1 MNILKRNICNVWKI
15 KIIKDNECIQKIMS
29 FKDIYNLLFFNNED
43 IDIEVLKIM
52 TKIYIN
58 KQSYKDEKIYY
69 GIPEKILDPLL
80 YQEQ

>member
-69 GIPEKILDPLL
+69 GIPEKILAPLL